1 MFTLKSSALAL
12 ACAMLP
18 PVFAQST
25 FKITDLG
32 VLPGTSSSWAAAI
45 NELGEVAGFSGDGPD
60 AFLDWF
66 GGHAFRW
73 RNGVMTDLG
82 EGAAWGINDRG
93 QVVGHS
99 RGVTNFG
106 RGKSFVGS
114 YQAVLWQ
121 NGVRQV
127 LDVGAA
133 DHCSEGL
140 RSDPPCS
147 WAYGI
152 NARGQVVGFGAGF
165 HAFLW
170 DNGMTTD
177 LGTLPG
183 GSQFS
188 EAWAVNAQ
196 GQVVGNTTDFNRHAF
211 LWQNGV
217 MSDLGTLPGRNESAA
232 TGINSRGQVVGNAYD
247 SRGLPHAFLWENGVM
262 TDLGTLGGE
271 LSVATGINDRGQ
283 VVGSSYIPLPEYPFS
298 SIRAFLWQNGVM
310 TDLGALPGQDNN
322 FANGIN
328 NRGQVIGASYS
339 FGYQK
344 MHAVLWETGTGTT
357 P

>member
-1 MFTLKSSALAL
+1 MTQEGEGKMFTLKSSALAL

-32 VLPGTSSSWAAAI
+32 VLPGTSS
-45 NELGEVAGFSGDGPD
+45 
-60 AFLDWF
+60 
-66 GGHAFRW
+66 
-73 RNGVMTDLG
+73 
-82 EGAAWGINDRG
+82 
-93 QVVGHS
+93 
-99 RGVTNFG
+99 
-106 RGKSFVGS
+106 
-114 YQAVLWQ
+114 
-121 NGVRQV
+121 
-127 LDVGAA
+127 
-133 DHCSEGL
+133 
-140 RSDPPCS
+140 S

-211 LWQNGV
+211 LWQKGV

-247 SRGLPHAFLWENGVM
+247 SR
-262 TDLGTLGGE
+262 
-271 LSVATGINDRGQ
+271 
-283 VVGSSYIPLPEYPFS
+283 
-298 SIRAFLWQNGVM
+298 
-310 TDLGALPGQDNN
+310 
-322 FANGIN
+322 
-328 NRGQVIGASYS
+328 
-339 FGYQK
+339 
-344 MHAVLWETGTGTT
+344 
-357 P
+357 